1 MHVCSKSVYH
11 QKQFHEMY
19 IMYDV
24 FKAIFFLLFSLGICF
39 FNKRKEKRTAQIGL
53 FLELCTL
60 QSKPDCDLK
69 QSMAQNACA
78 ESTKGVS

>member
-11 QKQFHEMY
+11 QKQFCEMY
-19 IMYDV
+19 IMFDV
-24 FKAIFFLLFSLGICF
+24 FKASFLLLFSLGICF
-39 FNKRKEKRTAQIGL
+39 LNKRKEKRTAQKGL

-69 QSMAQNACA
+69 QSEVQNACA